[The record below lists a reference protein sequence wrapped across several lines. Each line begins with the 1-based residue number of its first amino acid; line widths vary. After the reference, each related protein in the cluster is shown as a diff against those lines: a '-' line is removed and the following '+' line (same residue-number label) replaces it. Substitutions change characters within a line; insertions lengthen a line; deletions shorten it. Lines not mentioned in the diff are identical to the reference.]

1 MKQKKILILMII
13 TIFFTGCSAF
23 KKDELLNEGKLALEK
38 HEYTKAQDLLSQVL
52 TADSTNENARSM
64 YMQAVKMNDAAEYE
78 EKQNYDKAI
87 ECLNVIENLK
97 GGSSE
102 IKKEA
107 SKKKKEFIKL
117 NEEYKKSQEERKENA
132 KDVSSKEQYK
142 LEQDALK
149 ENQKQDALKEK
160 EEQKAQEEENNQQD
174 NKLENTQ
181 GDSSQENTGEVI
193 QTRLI
198 NHNKNHKYKV
208 NWFNN
213 IKIVHLLI
221 DALFLYFNLIILT
234 FNVFFKEVI
243 NCRPIKFWVN

>member
-23 KKDELLNEGKLALEK
+23 KEDELLNEGKLALEK

-102 IKKEA
+102 IK
-107 SKKKKEFIKL
+107 

-132 KDVSSKEQYK
+132 KDVSSKGQYK

-149 ENQKQDALKEK
+149 ENQKQEALKEK

-193 QTRLI
+193 QTPS
-198 NHNKNHKYKV
+198 
-208 NWFNN
+208 NN
-213 IKIVHLLI
+213 QSQSSNTNQTHQPQ
-221 DALFLYFNLIILT
+221 
-234 FNVFFKEVI
+234 KESQI
-243 NCRPIKFWVN
+243 

>member
-13 TIFFTGCSAF
+13 TIFFTGCSVF
-23 KKDELLNEGKLALEK
+23 KEDGLLNEGKLALEK
-38 HEYTKAQDLLSQVL
+38 HEYTKAQDLFSQVL

-64 YMQAVKMNDAAEYE
+64 YMQAVKMHDAVEYE

-107 SKKKKEFIKL
+107 SKKKKELIKL

-132 KDVSSKEQYK
+132 KNVSSQDQYK

-149 ENQKQDALKEK
+149 ENQKQEALKE
-160 EEQKAQEEENNQQD
+160 EEEKKAQEEENNQQD
-174 NKLENTQ
+174 NQLENTQ
-181 GDSSQENTGEVI
+181 GDCSQENTGEVI
-193 QTRLI
+193 QTPS
-198 NHNKNHKYKV
+198 
-208 NWFNN
+208 NN
-213 IKIVHLLI
+213 QNQSSQTNQTHQPQQEPQI
-221 DALFLYFNLIILT
+221 
-234 FNVFFKEVI
+234 
-243 NCRPIKFWVN
+243 